1 MLREYTGYDDRLGNH
16 ICTLDLVSFRCPEH
30 SISGKGVVVKGSDV
44 GCPEWEFCIQD
55 TRKAP
60 DCKKQNEGR
69 IYPFYEDA
77 VYNIRARAMS
87 EEEIEKMKNNLFGF
101 KEEQK

>member
-69 IYPFYEDA
+69 IYPFYDDA
-77 VYNIRARAMS
+77 VYNIRARAMT
-87 EEEIEKMKNNLFGF
+87 EEEVEDMKNKLFGF
-101 KEEQK
+101 N

>member
-1 MLREYTGYDDRLGNH
+1 MAKLKEYTGYDDRLGNH
-16 ICTLDLVSFRCPEH
+16 ICTLDLVSFRCPKH
-30 SISGKGVVVKGSDV
+30 SISGKGVVVKGADI
-44 GCPEWEFCIQD
+44 GMPEWEFCIQD

-77 VYNIRARAMS
+77 VYTIKARAMS
-87 EEEIEKMKNNLFGF
+87 EEEIRKICDQLF
-101 KEEQK
+101 

>member
-16 ICTLDLVSFRCPEH
+16 ICTFDLVSFRCPKH

-60 DCKKQNEGR
+60 DCKKRTRVEY
-69 IYPFYEDA
+69 IHS
-77 VYNIRARAMS
+77 M
-87 EEEIEKMKNNLFGF
+87 KMLFIT
-101 KEEQK
+101 